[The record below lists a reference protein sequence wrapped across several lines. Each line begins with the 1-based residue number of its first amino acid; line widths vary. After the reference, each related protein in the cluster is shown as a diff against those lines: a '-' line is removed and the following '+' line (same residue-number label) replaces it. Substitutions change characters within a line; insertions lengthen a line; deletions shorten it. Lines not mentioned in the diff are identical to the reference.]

1 MSDHGANPIFFNNKK
16 RLDVQNTPY
25 LPPPTSENISFLS
38 YPRPPSPHPLKVD
51 VMCVSPLNKV
61 SWRNTVFQ
69 RLQEANLCPK
79 VSFACVLN
87 FLIT

>member
-1 MSDHGANPIFFNNKK
+1 MVLIQFSLIIKK
-16 RLDVQNTPY
+16 DWTSRTLPTPY
-25 LPPPTSENISFLS
+25 VREYLIFVLPPPAL
-38 YPRPPSPHPLKVD
+38 PHPLKVD